1 MGNILTRALDFL
13 TGEKR
18 SASVSSEAWSP
29 ELARIFG
36 LGYNGTTVNE
46 RTSKHLAPAYRCI
59 ALLSES
65 VAKLPLHVFETTNG
79 RRQVAKNHPVHRL
92 LYSEPNEHMTSFAF
106 RQAIM
111 EITLQHGNG
120 YARIIRGPGQR
131 PVSLKLYQGGTCSI
145 LESQGQLLV
154 QTPDGL
160 IPYYDIFHLRGLG
173 TGIEGL
179 SPIRYAAESMGISL
193 AAQNFGRKFFENGA
207 HLSGVLEYPN
217 KLDDT
222 AYYNL
227 KKRWKEANSGTNN
240 AGETAILEHG
250 LKYTPIG
257 IPPDDAQFIET
268 RKFGTREI
276 CQWYG
281 VQPHKVFD
289 LENATFSNIEHQ
301 NIEWVVDGLMPWL
314 VRFEQEAYRK
324 LFRENEKP
332 THYAKFNTN
341 ALMRGDSQARAVFY
355 KEMFQIGV
363 FTQNM
368 ILELEDLN
376 PFDDGDRRY
385 VQGNNMVPIDR
396 IDDVLTAKMAQK
408 TTKTNENEGE

>member
-1 MGNILTRALDFL
+1 MGNWFTRVLGL
-13 TGEKR
+13 EKR
-18 SASVSSEAWSP
+18 SASVGTETYSP
-29 ELARIFG
+29 QLERIFG
-36 LGYNGTTVNE
+36 LDFNGTNVNAK
-46 RTSKHLAPAYRCI
+46 TSLRLSAVYRCVG
-59 ALLSES
+59 LLSES

-79 RRQVAKNHPVHRL
+79 RRQVANNHPVHKL
-92 LYSEPNEHMTSFAF
+92 LYAEPNEHMTSFAF

-111 EITLQHGNG
+111 EITLLHGNG
-120 YARIIRGPGQR
+120 YARIIRGAGQR
-131 PVSLKLYQGGTCSI
+131 PAKFKLYPGGTCS
-145 LESQGQLLV
+145 LVESNDQLLV

-173 TGIEGL
+173 AGLEGV
-179 SPIRYAAESMGISL
+179 SPIRYAAESMGITLS
-193 AAQNFGRKFFENGA
+193 AQTFGRKFFENGA
-207 HLSGVLEYPN
+207 HLSGVLKYPGQL
-217 KLDDT
+217 KDD
-222 AYYNL
+222 AYDQL
-227 KKRWKEANSGTNN
+227 KKRWKAANSGTQN

-250 LKYTPIG
+250 MDYQRIG
-257 IPPDDAQFIET
+257 IPPNEAQFIET

-276 CQWYG
+276 CQWFG

-289 LENATFSNIEHQ
+289 LENATFSNIEQQ

-314 VRFEQEAYRK
+314 VRFEQESYRK
-324 LFRENEKP
+324 LFRENEKA

-341 ALMRGDSQARAVFY
+341 ALMRGDSAARAVFY

-368 ILELEDLN
+368 ILELEDMN
-376 PFDDGDRRY
+376 PFEGGERRY